1 MKQKK
6 SMTHF
11 GPINALLSVFR
22 FFANH
27 PPFLFAALVIHVFSG
42 REYLKEAELCEIRA
56 NETTPDL
63 MFGYS
68 AKRLN
73 NLYEVWGRDGREAY
87 IKAANT
93 NLFPYMETYAIILGA
108 FLVVT
113 AKRLGWKEDI
123 AFLAVIAMLFDVC
136 ETLVQRYGSQVYPEK
151 LSENTI
157 ALGSLCSQAKWIL
170 VGTCS
175 ILVILSFLLG
185 SSNKQ
190 LHNSKQDTIAP
201 TPPSLIKVE

>member
-6 SMTHF
+6 SIIHVS
-11 GPINALLSVFR
+11 PINAMLSIFR

-42 REYLKEAELCEIRA
+42 RDYLKESDLCEIRA
-56 NETTPDL
+56 NDTTPDL

-73 NLYEVWGRDGREAY
+73 NLYEVWGSDGREAY

-93 NLFPYMETYAIILGA
+93 HLFPYMETYAIILGS

-151 LSENTI
+151 LSENII
-157 ALGSLCSQAKWIL
+157 ALGSLCCQAKWIL

-175 ILVILSFLLG
+175 ILVTLSFLLG
-185 SSNKQ
+185 SSNRQ
-190 LHNSKQDTIAP
+190 LRNKKKDVITTI
-201 TPPSLIKVE
+201 PPSFIKIE